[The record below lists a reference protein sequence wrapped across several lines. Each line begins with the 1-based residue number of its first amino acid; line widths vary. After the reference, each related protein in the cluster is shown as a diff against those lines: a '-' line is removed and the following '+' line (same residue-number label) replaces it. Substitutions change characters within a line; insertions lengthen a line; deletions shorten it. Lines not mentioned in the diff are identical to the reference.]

1 MKEAS
6 QVVEFHIGAVTQP
19 LEIGLEEIEKEPRR
33 WRKAKQIEKFQREE
47 NTK

>member
-1 MKEAS
+1 MKEVS
-6 QVVEFHIGAVTQP
+6 QVVEFNIGAVTQP
-19 LEIGLEEIEKEPRR
+19 LKIGLEEIEKELRR